1 MSGKH
6 IHIYT
11 VSFDEDDPDDVP
23 LVYAENLSRYGTK
36 WNAYMIREQ
45 GESFLL
51 SDGDT
56 LEITHG
62 VTFRFMSVNPAPAD
76 PFTPQQNQEMRVSA
90 LIP

>member
-1 MSGKH
+1 M
-6 IHIYT
+6 
-11 VSFDEDDPDDVP
+11 SFDEDDPDDVP

-51 SDGDT
+51 SDGDN

-62 VTFRFMSVNPAPAD
+62 VTFRFMSASLAAAD
-76 PFTPQQNQEMRVSA
+76 PFTPQQKREMKVSA
-90 LIP
+90 LIRRVDRA